1 LPNIIYTTGI
11 TGFIGQHLLKKL
23 INEYDITVNFGRN
36 KKISIYQSSLNPIY
50 KNFNLNE
57 LETYQSDSIFHLATY
72 YNPNPKYLSEE
83 DQLEESNFNFPFT
96 LCNDLKKLALKKIIS
111 ISSYMQLLDSRHQ
124 NLYSETK
131 NKLISWARSE
141 FEVTE
146 IFLFDTFGPNDQRN
160 KVLDVFIRNVISN
173 QDINIPST
181 KIDINLTHVEEIVNT
196 LIKCPELSAGQYMIM
211 SNNQTTIEELAKSI
225 IALNKTSAKIKTNLD
240 AKNFFENINSF
251 PSNIYQKT
259 LELDFQEQLME
270 RNNEIR
276 EANSI

>member
-1 LPNIIYTTGI
+1 MPKIIYTTGI

-50 KNFNLNE
+50 KDFNLNE
-57 LETYQSDSIFHLATY
+57 LEAYQANSIFHLATY
-72 YNPNPKYLSEE
+72 YNPKPIDLSEE
-83 DQLEESNFNFPFT
+83 DLLEESNFNFPFT
-96 LCNDLKKLALKKIIS
+96 LCNDLKKLGLNKIIS
-111 ISSYMQLLDSRHQ
+111 TSSYMQLLDSEHQ

-131 NKLISWARSE
+131 NKFISWAKSE

-160 KVLDVFIRNVISN
+160 KALDVFIKNAISN
-173 QDINIPST
+173 QDINIPSS
-181 KIDINLTHVEEIVNT
+181 KIDINLTHVEEVVNT
-196 LIKCPELSAGQYMIM
+196 LIKCPSLSADQYMIM
-211 SNNQTTIEELAKSI
+211 SDNQITIEELAKSV
-225 IALNKTSAKIKTNLD
+225 IALNNTSTKIKTNLE

-251 PSNIYQKT
+251 PNNIYKKT
-259 LELDFQEQLME
+259 LELDFQDQLKE

-276 EANSI
+276 EANTF

>member
-1 LPNIIYTTGI
+1 MPKIIYTTGI
-11 TGFIGQHLLKKL
+11 TGFIGQHFLKKL
-23 INEYDITVNFGRN
+23 IKKYDVTVNFGRN

-50 KNFNLNE
+50 KDFNLNE
-57 LETYQSDSIFHLATY
+57 LEVYQADSIFHLATY
-72 YNPNPKYLSEE
+72 YNSKPKDLSEE
-83 DQLEESNFNFPFT
+83 DLLEESNFNFPFN
-96 LCNDLKKLALKKIIS
+96 LCNDLKKLGLKKIIS
-111 ISSYMQLLDSRHQ
+111 TSSYMQLLDSGHQ

-131 NKLISWARSE
+131 NKFINWAKSE

-173 QDINIPST
+173 QDINIPSS

-211 SNNQTTIEELAKSI
+211 SNNQTTIEELAKSV
-225 IALNKTSAKIKTNLD
+225 IALNKTSTKIKANLE
-240 AKNFFENINSF
+240 AKNFFENINAF
-251 PSNIYQKT
+251 PDNIYQKT
-259 LELDFQEQLME
+259 LELDFQDQLKE

-276 EANSI
+276 EANSF

>member
-1 LPNIIYTTGI
+1 LLKIIYTTGI

-50 KNFNLNE
+50 KDFNLNE
-57 LETYQSDSIFHLATY
+57 LEAYQANSIFHLATY
-72 YNPNPKYLSEE
+72 YNPNPKDLSEE
-83 DQLEESNFNFPFT
+83 DPLEESNFNFPFT
-96 LCNDLKKLALKKIIS
+96 LCNDLKKLGLKKIIS
-111 ISSYMQLLDSRHQ
+111 TSSYMQLLDSGHQ

-181 KIDINLTHVEEIVNT
+181 KIDINLTHVEEVVNT

-211 SNNQTTIEELAKSI
+211 SNNQTTIEELAKSV
-225 IALNKTSAKIKTNLD
+225 IALNKTFTKIKANLED
-240 AKNFFENINSF
+240 KNFFENINSF

-270 RNNEIR
+270 LNNEIR

>member
-1 LPNIIYTTGI
+1 MPNIIYTTGI

-36 KKISIYQSSLNPIY
+36 KKISIYQSSLKPIY

-57 LETYQSDSIFHLATY
+57 LEAYQADSIFHLATY
-72 YNPNPKYLSEE
+72 YNPNPKDLSEE
-83 DQLEESNFNFPFT
+83 DLLEESNFNFPFT
-96 LCNDLKKLALKKIIS
+96 LCNDLKKLGLKKIIS
-111 ISSYMQLLDSRHQ
+111 TSSYMQLLDSEHQ

-131 NKLISWARSE
+131 NKFINWAKSE

-160 KVLDVFIRNVISN
+160 KALDVFIKNAISN
-173 QDINIPST
+173 QDINIPSS
-181 KIDINLTHVEEIVNT
+181 KIDINLTHVEEVVNT
-196 LIKCPELSAGQYMIM
+196 LIKCPELSANQYMIM
-211 SNNQTTIEELAKSI
+211 SNNQTTIEELAKSV
-225 IALNKTSAKIKTNLD
+225 IALNKTSTKIKANLE
-240 AKNFFENINSF
+240 AKNFFENINVF
-251 PSNIYQKT
+251 PDNIYQKT
-259 LELDFQEQLME
+259 LELDFQDQLKE

>member
-1 LPNIIYTTGI
+1 MPNIIYTTGI

-57 LETYQSDSIFHLATY
+57 LEAYQADSIFHLATY
-72 YNPNPKYLSEE
+72 YNPNPKDLSEE
-83 DQLEESNFNFPFT
+83 DLLEESNFNFPFT
-96 LCNDLKKLALKKIIS
+96 LCNDLKKLGLKKIIS
-111 ISSYMQLLDSRHQ
+111 TSSYMQLLDSEHQ

-131 NKLISWARSE
+131 NKFISWAKSE

-160 KVLDVFIRNVISN
+160 KALDVFIKNAISN
-173 QDINIPST
+173 QDINIASS
-181 KIDINLTHVEEIVNT
+181 KIDINLTHVEEVVNT
-196 LIKCPELSAGQYMIM
+196 LIKCPELSANQYMIM
-211 SNNQTTIEELAKSI
+211 SNNQTTIEELAKSV
-225 IALNKTSAKIKTNLD
+225 IALNKTSLKIKTNLD

-259 LELDFQEQLME
+259 LELDFQDQLKE

>member
-1 LPNIIYTTGI
+1 
-11 TGFIGQHLLKKL
+11 
-23 INEYDITVNFGRN
+23 
-36 KKISIYQSSLNPIY
+36 
-50 KNFNLNE
+50 
-57 LETYQSDSIFHLATY
+57 
-72 YNPNPKYLSEE
+72 
-83 DQLEESNFNFPFT
+83 
-96 LCNDLKKLALKKIIS
+96 
-111 ISSYMQLLDSRHQ
+111 LDSRHQ

-211 SNNQTTIEELAKSI
+211 SNNQTTIEELAKSV

>member
-1 LPNIIYTTGI
+1 MPNIIYTTGI
-11 TGFIGQHLLKKL
+11 TGFIGQHLLQKL

-57 LETYQSDSIFHLATY
+57 LEAYQADSIFHLATY
-72 YNPNPKYLSEE
+72 YNPNPKDLSEE
-83 DQLEESNFNFPFT
+83 DLLEESNFNFPFT
-96 LCNDLKKLALKKIIS
+96 LCNDLKKLGLKKIIS
-111 ISSYMQLLDSRHQ
+111 TSSYMQLLDSEHQ

-131 NKLISWARSE
+131 NKFINWAKSE

-160 KVLDVFIRNVISN
+160 KALDVFIKNAISN
-173 QDINIPST
+173 QDINIASS
-181 KIDINLTHVEEIVNT
+181 KIDINLTHVEEVVNT
-196 LIKCPELSAGQYMIM
+196 LIKCPYLSAGQYMII
-211 SNNQTTIEELAKSI
+211 SNNQTTIEELAKSV
-225 IALNKTSAKIKTNLD
+225 IALNKTSTKIKANLE
-240 AKNFFENINSF
+240 AKNFFENINVF
-251 PSNIYQKT
+251 PDNIYQKT
-259 LELDFQEQLME
+259 LELDFQDQLKE

>member
-1 LPNIIYTTGI
+1 MPNIIYTTGI

-276 EANSI
+276 EANSF

>member
-1 LPNIIYTTGI
+1 MPKIIYTTGI

-72 YNPNPKYLSEE
+72 YNPNPKDLSEE
-83 DQLEESNFNFPFT
+83 DLLEESNFNFPFT
-96 LCNDLKKLALKKIIS
+96 LCNDLKKLGLKKIIS
-111 ISSYMQLLDSRHQ
+111 TSSYMQLLDSEHQ

-131 NKLISWARSE
+131 NKFINWAKSE

-160 KVLDVFIRNVISN
+160 KALDVFIKNAISN
-173 QDINIPST
+173 QDINIASS
-181 KIDINLTHVEEIVNT
+181 KIDINLTHVEEVVNT
-196 LIKCPELSAGQYMIM
+196 LIKCPELSANQYMIM
-211 SNNQTTIEELAKSI
+211 SNNQTTIEELAKSV

-251 PSNIYQKT
+251 PSNIYQKN

-276 EANSI
+276 EANSF

>member
-1 LPNIIYTTGI
+1 MPNIIYTTGI

-83 DQLEESNFNFPFT
+83 DLLEESNFNFPFT
-96 LCNDLKKLALKKIIS
+96 LCNDLKKLGLKKIIS
-111 ISSYMQLLDSRHQ
+111 TSSYMQLLDSEHQ

-131 NKLISWARSE
+131 NKFINWTKSE

-160 KVLDVFIRNVISN
+160 KVLDVFIKNVILN

-211 SNNQTTIEELAKSI
+211 SNNQTTIEELAKSV
-225 IALNKTSAKIKTNLD
+225 IALNKTSVKIKANLE

>member
-1 LPNIIYTTGI
+1 MPKIIYTTGI
-11 TGFIGQHLLKKL
+11 TGFIGQHFLKKL

-50 KNFNLNE
+50 KDFNLNE
-57 LETYQSDSIFHLATY
+57 LEVYQADSIFHLATY
-72 YNPNPKYLSEE
+72 YNSKPKDLSEE
-83 DQLEESNFNFPFT
+83 DLLEESNFNFPFT
-96 LCNDLKKLALKKIIS
+96 LCNDLKKLGLKKIIS
-111 ISSYMQLLDSRHQ
+111 TSSYIQLLDSKHQ

-131 NKLISWARSE
+131 NKFINWAKSE

-160 KVLDVFIRNVISN
+160 KALDVFIKNAISN
-173 QDINIPST
+173 QDINIASS

-196 LIKCPELSAGQYMIM
+196 LIKCPGLSAGQYMIM
-211 SNNQTTIEELAKSI
+211 SNNQTTIEELAKSV
-225 IALNKTSAKIKTNLD
+225 IALNKSPVKIKTILD

-251 PSNIYQKT
+251 PDNIYQKT
-259 LELDFQEQLME
+259 LELDFQDQLKE

-276 EANSI
+276 EANSF

>member
-1 LPNIIYTTGI
+1 MPKIIYTTGI

-36 KKISIYQSSLNPIY
+36 KKISIYQSSLKPIY

-57 LETYQSDSIFHLATY
+57 LEAYQSDSIFHLATY
-72 YNPNPKYLSEE
+72 YNQNPKDLLEE
-83 DQLEESNFNFPFT
+83 DLLEESNFNFPFT
-96 LCNDLKKLALKKIIS
+96 LCNDLKKLGLKKIIS
-111 ISSYMQLLDSRHQ
+111 TSSYMQLLDSEHQ

-131 NKLISWARSE
+131 NKFINWAKSE

-160 KVLDVFIRNVISN
+160 KALDVFIRNVISN
-173 QDINIPST
+173 QDINIPSS
-181 KIDINLTHVEEIVNT
+181 KIDINLTHVEEVVNT
-196 LIKCPELSAGQYMIM
+196 LIKCPELSAIQYMIM
-211 SNNQTTIEELAKSI
+211 SNNQTTIEELAKSV